1 MRKIS
6 EVAEAHILRR
16 SGHPKTPKRR
26 KPLIY
31 QESSNHPV
39 FSPISRLFRDV
50 GENWG
55 RTKAWLH
62 LSLARLRGEN
72 HMTKKETEYKEI
84 KRKYPKTMSKDQFY
98 QIAHISKAT
107 ALFLLKNGLV
117 PCVDSG
123 KKTRRYTIQTDDVI
137 EYLKDRDAHPDSY
150 KAIRGWY
157 SGTAGKKEPS
167 IEYIAPR
174 LSPDQQKLLVQYL
187 SRLMKSYDDLMTV
200 KQLAGFSGYNTTTII
215 NWCNKSLKHF
225 NIAGRFLIPKIS
237 ALEYLASPQL
247 CSLPQK
253 SKKHKELLT
262 DFLSLNGIT
271 G

>member
-1 MRKIS
+1 MLPRLKIDTHYYDDAIRRA
-6 EVAEAHILRR
+6 AEAF
-16 SGHPKTPKRR
+16 GEE
-26 KPLIY
+26 PL
-31 QESSNHPV
+31 
-39 FSPISRLFRDV
+39 FGFRFDLDRD
-50 GENWG
+50 N
-55 RTKAWLH
+55 
-62 LSLARLRGEN
+62 
-72 HMTKKETEYKEI
+72 
-84 KRKYPKTMSKDQFY
+84 
-98 QIAHISKAT
+98 
-107 ALFLLKNGLV
+107 V
-117 PCVDSG
+117 PCAG
-123 KKTRRYTIQTDDVI
+123 YGYANAEKARHYTIQTDDVI

-215 NWCNKSLKHF
+215 NWCNKNLKHF

-253 SKKHKELLT
+253 SKKHKELLS
-262 DFLSLNGIT
+262 DFLSVNGIT

>member
-1 MRKIS
+1 
-6 EVAEAHILRR
+6 
-16 SGHPKTPKRR
+16 
-26 KPLIY
+26 
-31 QESSNHPV
+31 
-39 FSPISRLFRDV
+39 
-50 GENWG
+50 
-55 RTKAWLH
+55 
-62 LSLARLRGEN
+62 
-72 HMTKKETEYKEI
+72 MTKSEAEYKEI
-84 KRKYPKTMSKDQFY
+84 KRQYPKTMSKDQFY

-123 KKTRRYTIQTDDVI
+123 KKTRRYTIKTDDVI
-137 EYLKDRDAHPDSY
+137 EYLKDRESHPDYY

-157 SGTAGKKEPS
+157 SGTAGKKGTIKES
-167 IEYIAPR
+167 VAPD
-174 LSPDQQKLLVQYL
+174 LSPEQHKLLIQYL

-200 KQLAGFSGYNTTTII
+200 KQLAGFSGYNTTTVI
-215 NWCNKSLKHF
+215 NWCNKNLKHF

-237 ALEYLASPQL
+237 ATEYLASPQL

-262 DFLSLNGIT
+262 DFLSTNGIS